1 MDRRHFI
8 ASAAAG
14 ALGLGLPGAAW
25 RTAPAENL
33 QTLARPALLDMLGER
48 RVRDLGI
55 RYRAMYPA
63 ACDADSLCAAILD
76 GDRPI
81 LASDAP
87 AARAYLNATIRD
99 DFAAGRTMI
108 LKGWVLSIT
117 EVRQCALFSLVYP

>member
-25 RTAPAENL
+25 RTAPSENL

-63 ACDADSLCAAILD
+63 ACDADTLCADILD
-76 GDRPI
+76 GAMPTPT
-81 LASDAP
+81 DA
-87 AARAYLNATIRD
+87 AATRAYLNATIRD

>member
-14 ALGLGLPGAAW
+14 ALGLGLSGAAW
-25 RTAPAENL
+25 ETAPSAKL

-48 RVRDLGI
+48 RVRDLGM

-63 ACDADSLCAAILD
+63 ACDANTLCADILD
-76 GDRPI
+76 GDRPP
-81 LASDAP
+81 AADAP
-87 AARAYLNATIRD
+87 ATRAYLNARIQG
-99 DFAAGRTMI
+99 DFDAGRTMI

-117 EVRQCALFSLVYP
+117 EARQCALFSLVYP

>member
-25 RTAPAENL
+25 RTAPSENL

-63 ACDADSLCAAILD
+63 ACDADSLCAVILD
-76 GDRPI
+76 SDRP
-81 LASDAP
+81 APADAP
-87 AARAYLNATIRD
+87 ATRAYLNATIRD

>member
-14 ALGLGLPGAAW
+14 ALGLGLSGAAW
-25 RTAPAENL
+25 RTAPSENL
-33 QTLARPALLDMLGER
+33 HALARPALIDMLGER
-48 RVRDLGI
+48 RVRDLGM

-76 GDRPI
+76 GAMPTP
-81 LASDAP
+81 ADAP
-87 AARAYLNATIRD
+87 AMRAYLNATIQG

-108 LKGWVLSIT
+108 LKGWVLSMT
-117 EVRQCALFSLVYP
+117 EARQCALFSLVYP

>member
-14 ALGLGLPGAAW
+14 ALGLGLSGAAW
-25 RTAPAENL
+25 ETAPSANL

-48 RVRDLGI
+48 RVRDLGM

-63 ACDADSLCAAILD
+63 ACDANTLCADILD
-76 GDRPI
+76 GDRPP
-81 LASDAP
+81 AADAP
-87 AARAYLNATIRD
+87 ATRAYLNARIQG
-99 DFAAGRTMI
+99 DFDAGRTMI

-117 EVRQCALFSLVYP
+117 EARQCALFSLVYP